1 MKNEE
6 DTLSDEYPEALI
18 KSGIR
23 GEFSNRKRAK
33 NKALF
38 FRLVDNA
45 LDFLARSIADFEQ
58 SPKYSVIN
66 FYTAAEL
73 FVKARLM
80 REHWSLV
87 VTKRNEPDWEKFL
100 SGDFQSVTLDE
111 AATRLEKVVQSGLT
125 DQELTAFRAVRAH
138 RNKVV
143 HFFHEAHTTKANE
156 ELRSVIATEQLK
168 AWYFL
173 HKVISVRWKS
183 IFDPWSK
190 KISELDL
197 ELRKHQ
203 AFLQVIFDNV
213 QTEIT
218 RLQKNGLTIESCP
231 SCGFISRPR
240 DSEANYIQECTC
252 LVCGLSEKLLTI
264 ECPDCDSKVT
274 FINEGFSIC
283 ESCGKS
289 FEPEDVVNAIID
301 DAAAHIAKM
310 DGDDS
315 WDLGNCSDCDGYHTV
330 VRVDDTHYCASC
342 FGEFESLE
350 TCGAMNPILETWNS
364 VTRPA
369 VIVVMGKPVGTEMI
383 KTC

>member
-1 MKNEE
+1 MTPGS
-6 DTLSDEYPEALI
+6 TLFEA
-18 KSGIR
+18 
-23 GEFSNRKRAK
+23 
-33 NKALF
+33 
-38 FRLVDNA
+38 
-45 LDFLARSIADFEQ
+45 

-66 FYTAAEL
+66 FYTAVEL

-100 SGDFQSVTLDE
+100 AGDFQSVTLDE

-125 DQELTAFRAVRAH
+125 DQELIAFRAVRAH

-156 ELRSVIATEQLK
+156 ELRSTIAKEQLN
-168 AWYFL
+168 AWYLL
-173 HKVISVRWKS
+173 HKAISIRWKS
-183 IFDPWSK
+183 IFASWSK
-190 KISELDL
+190 QIATLDL

-213 QTEIT
+213 QPEIA
-218 RLQKNGLTIESCP
+218 RLHKNGLTVENCP
-231 SCGFISRPR
+231 SCGFKSRPR
-240 DSEANYIQECTC
+240 DSEAKYIQACIC
-252 LVCGLSEKLLTI
+252 FVCELSEKLLTI
-264 ECPDCDSKVT
+264 ECPDCDAQVT
-274 FINEGFSIC
+274 FVNEGFSRC

-289 FEPEDVVNAIID
+289 FKPEDVVSAIID

-350 TCGAMNPILETWNS
+350 TCGWCNEPNTGDMEFSYSTGCNCCD
-364 VTRPA
+364 
-369 VIVVMGKPVGTEMI
+369 GKVGWERDD
-383 KTC
+383 